1 MSGVVEINSSPEPGP
16 ASKIDSD
23 CGEAPT
29 GSSSLLR
36 ARGAIERKTPAV
48 AGPGPSTVAAR
59 ARSSRQALKCSSTI
73 IELTDSESDDGGKPV
88 SKRARSFNRHIS
100 LMKSLSTIKSPAAA
114 ARPLK
119 TGAIDGAA
127 ETVKGKE
134 EKLPLFMETDEETE
148 QLMASQPLACLT
160 PLENVQEMTHAAA
173 AEAAVQPR
181 GDAPISE
188 EGDIPADVN
197 EGQAAP
203 DGPAPPPQQGQE
215 QQEGSLDEPENEEG
229 IISGYMAQVLEII
242 PDVAPEYLLALIMQ
256 LYPQHQ
262 KESIDLAIQILFE
275 DGQYPKV
282 ERRGKRMSEADP
294 DIRVLKKARIEYTDY
309 SQLDR
314 PSLAG
319 SDYVNMSLVRD

>member
-29 GSSSLLR
+29 GSSPLLR
-36 ARGAIERKTPAV
+36 ARGAIEKKTSAV

-59 ARSSRQALKCSSTI
+59 ARSSRQALKCNSTI

-88 SKRARSFNRHIS
+88 SKRARTFNRHTS
-100 LMKSLSTIKSPAAA
+100 LMNSLSTIKSPAAA

-134 EKLPLFMETDEETE
+134 GKLPLFMEADEETE
-148 QLMASQPLACLT
+148 KVMASQPLACLT
-160 PLENVQEMTHAAA
+160 PSENVQEMTHAAA

-181 GDAPISE
+181 
-188 EGDIPADVN
+188 EGDIPVDIN
-197 EGQAAP
+197 QGQAAP
-203 DGPAPPPQQGQE
+203 DVPAPQQGQE
-215 QQEGSLDEPENEEG
+215 QQGSLDEPENEEG

-262 KESIDLAIQILFE
+262 KESIDLAIQILFD

-282 ERRGKRMSEADP
+282 ERKGKRMSEADL
-294 DIRVLKKARIEYTDY
+294 DTRVLKKARIEYTDY

-319 SDYVNMSLVRD
+319 FDYVNMSLVRD